1 MLNFNKS
8 RSYDVVAIAG
18 SSNINA
24 RADDSMDCGRRL
36 CTNDDTLFVRCVIV
50 VDVDGDDDGIIVAI
64 TAVVVAIA
72 VVAVAVVIVIV
83 DALGFL
89 IIYSHNSLKINT
101 IIEINSF

>member
-8 RSYDVVAIAG
+8 RSYDAADVAG

-24 RADDSMDCGRRL
+24 RADSMDFGRKL

-50 VDVDGDDDGIIVAI
+50 AADVDGDDDIIVV
-64 TAVVVAIA
+64 AVAA
-72 VVAVAVVIVIV
+72 VAVAVVVN
-83 DALGFL
+83 ALGFFYQICTCVRAL
-89 IIYSHNSLKINT
+89 SHNSLKINT